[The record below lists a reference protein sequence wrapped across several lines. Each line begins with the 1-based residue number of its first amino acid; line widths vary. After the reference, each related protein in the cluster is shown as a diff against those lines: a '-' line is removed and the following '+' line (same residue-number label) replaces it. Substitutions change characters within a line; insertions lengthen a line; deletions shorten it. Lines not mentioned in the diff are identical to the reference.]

1 MDFDYGRWG
10 WQILCLVV
18 ATVLATAIG
27 AERQARHKDAG
38 TRTHALVGLG
48 SALFVIL
55 SKFGFDDVLL
65 TGLVQLDPSRVA
77 AQIVSG
83 IGFIGA
89 GVVFMQRSRIRGLTT
104 AASIWLTAA
113 VGASCGAGLLVQS
126 TACTALYFLV
136 VVVFPVLGSRLRP
149 FLGAGDTLHV
159 EYVDGHGVLRSI
171 LSVCAQN
178 GFSVEGFSTSV
189 GKAND
194 TVCAD
199 LEIRG
204 RSLEELVDLITSLDG
219 VNSVVGIRDN
229 D

>member
-1 MDFDYGRWG
+1 MDLDYERWG
-10 WQILCLVV
+10 WQILCLMV

-55 SKFGFDDVLL
+55 SKFGFDGVLL
-65 TGLVQLDPSRVA
+65 TNLVRLDPSRVA

-136 VVVFPVLGSRLRP
+136 VVVFPLLGRRLKP
-149 FLGAGDTLHV
+149 FMGSGDSLHV
-159 EYVDGHGVLRSI
+159 EYADGHGVLRSI
-171 LSVCAQN
+171 LSTCADS
-178 GFSVEGFSTSV
+178 GFVVEGFSTSA
-189 GKAND
+189 GRGD
-194 TVCAD
+194 STVCAD
-199 LEIRG
+199 FEVRG
-204 RSLEELVDLITSLDG
+204 RSLDDLVERLTGLKG
-219 VNSVVGIRDN
+219 VDSVVGVRDN